1 MRIAASRSSSQRKP
15 VPPSHEKFR
24 DTLYVDF
31 VQEAVY
37 IYTHVDLVEISCD
50 GAYRIDQENRRS

>member
-1 MRIAASRSSSQRKP
+1 MKS
-15 VPPSHEKFR
+15 FR

-37 IYTHVDLVEISCD
+37 IYTHVDLVEMSCNGD
-50 GAYRIDQENRRS
+50 YRTDYESRRSWFR